1 MHFLFHCSPN
11 PMCVHAFSEQ
21 LRFTLGGAEAL
32 PTKFWEGNRDDLGRV
47 QDTLIYLI
55 HGHEEFAARIG
66 SVLYDS
72 KYKLASFGR
81 FCALELV
88 GTLKPEQV
96 PPINGRMAKALRFL
110 GFDVRAT

>member
-1 MHFLFHCSPN
+1 MSSSLKNSYLQNECPN
-11 PMCVHAFSEQ
+11 
-21 LRFTLGGAEAL
+21 
-32 PTKFWEGNRDDLGRV
+32 FWLISARPREDLGRV

-66 SVLYDS
+66 SVLYDP